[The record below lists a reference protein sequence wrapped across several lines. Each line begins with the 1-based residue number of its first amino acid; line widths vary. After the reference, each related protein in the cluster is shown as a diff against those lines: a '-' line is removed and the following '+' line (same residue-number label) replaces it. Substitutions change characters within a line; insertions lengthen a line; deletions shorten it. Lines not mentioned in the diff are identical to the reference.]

1 MDLFD
6 LRGRV
11 AVVTGGSQGLGR
23 GMALALARAGAD
35 VVVVSRSA
43 HRLSETLSELNSS
56 APGGRHGMEAVDV
69 SDLSALAEALSRVDL
84 SHGGLDILLN
94 AAAVQ
99 VRKPALEV
107 TPAEFDRVMAV
118 NLRSAYFASQFAAR
132 IMQRR
137 GRGGKIIHV
146 ASLGTAIGL
155 RNVSIYTAAKSGIA
169 GMLRTMALEWAP
181 LNIQVNAVGP
191 GYYRTELTESLFQDP
206 ERRDW
211 VLSRIPMGRS
221 GVPADLEGASVF
233 LASRASDYITGQIL
247 YVDGGWLA
255 G

>member
-1 MDLFD
+1 MELFD
-6 LRGRV
+6 LTGRV
-11 AVVTGGSQGLGR
+11 AVVTGGGRGLGR
-23 GMALALARAGAD
+23 GMAVGLARAGAS
-35 VVVVSRSA
+35 VVLISRSRDQLEA
-43 HRLSETLSELNSS
+43 ALAEVK
-56 APGGRHGMEAVDV
+56 AAGPGGSHSYEALDV
-69 SDLSALAEALSRVDL
+69 ADLSAVEAALRKIDQA
-84 SHGGLDILLN
+84 HGGLDILLH

-107 TPAEFDRVMAV
+107 TPAEYDHLMSV
-118 NLRSAYFASQFAAR
+118 NLRSAYFASTTAAR
-132 IMQRR
+132 IMQER

-155 RNVSIYTAAKSGIA
+155 PNVSIYTAAKSGIA

-181 LNIQVNAVGP
+181 LGIQVNAVGP

-206 ERRDW
+206 ARRAW
-211 VLSRIPMGRS
+211 VLSRIPMGRA
-221 GVPADLEGASVF
+221 GAPDDLVGAAVF
-233 LASRASDYITGQIL
+233 LAARASDYITGQIL

>member
-1 MDLFD
+1 MELFD
-6 LRGRV
+6 LRGKV

-23 GMALALARAGAD
+23 GMALALAAAGAD
-35 VVVVSRSA
+35 VILMSRNA
-43 HRLSETLSELNSS
+43 DRLSEAVAQLISV
-56 APGGRHGMEAVDV
+56 APGGRHGREAVDV
-69 SDLSALAEALSRVDL
+69 ADLTALEEALERVDR
-84 SHGGLDILLN
+84 SRGGIDILLN

-107 TPAEFDRVMAV
+107 TPAEFDLLMAV

-211 VLSRIPMGRS
+211 VLSRIPLGRS
-221 GVPADLEGASVF
+221 GLPADLAGTAVF

>member
-1 MDLFD
+1 MELFD
-6 LRGRV
+6 LRGKV

-23 GMALALARAGAD
+23 GMALALAAAGAD
-35 VVVVSRSA
+35 VILMSRNA
-43 HRLSETLSELNSS
+43 DRLSEAVAELNSK
-56 APGGRHGMEAVDV
+56 APGGRHGREAVDV
-69 SDLSALAEALSRVDL
+69 ADLAALEEALERVNR
-84 SHGGLDILLN
+84 SHGGIDILLN

-107 TPAEFDRVMAV
+107 SPAEFDLLMTV

-211 VLSRIPMGRS
+211 VLSRIPLGRS
-221 GVPADLEGASVF
+221 GLPADLAGAAVF